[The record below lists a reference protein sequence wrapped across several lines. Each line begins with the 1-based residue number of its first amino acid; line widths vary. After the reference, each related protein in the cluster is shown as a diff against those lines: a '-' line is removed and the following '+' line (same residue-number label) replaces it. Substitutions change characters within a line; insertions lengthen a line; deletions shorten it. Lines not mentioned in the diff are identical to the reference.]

1 MPPLLP
7 EFTSASIRLLETYAI
22 SIPEKNPEKS
32 KVIMMLV
39 INTMY
44 YLQFTMY
51 HVQFGWRDVLFTIY
65 HVPLGPAGRLRSI
78 AEQECTIWLARCI
91 MYNLPCTAR
100 PCGTLAEH
108 SGARMYNLAGAMKC
122 CSNQNL
128 LICQFVNSLIC

>member
-51 HVQFGWRDVLFTIY
+51 NVQFGWRDEVY
-65 HVPLGPAGRLRSI
+65 HV
-78 AEQECTIWLARCI
+78 QFT
-91 MYNLPCTAR
+91 MYNV
-100 PCGTLAEH
+100 
-108 SGARMYNLAGAMKC
+108 
-122 CSNQNL
+122 
-128 LICQFVNSLIC
+128 QFGWRDEVLQ